1 MAHQSYSGIVRTAAF
16 ATVALLASSPCY
28 AYLDPGTGSIILQSA
43 LAGIAVAIGF
53 LRFYWDR
60 FKAFLSS
67 LTGNASSEADLRDEQ
82 NIAPESD
89 TGNST

>member
-1 MAHQSYSGIVRTAAF
+1 MAHQSRSGIVRAAVF
-16 ATVALLASSPCY
+16 ATVALLASSPSH

-53 LRFYWDR
+53 LRFYWQR

-67 LTGNASSEADLRDEQ
+67 LTGSTSRADIRDDQ
-82 NIAPESD
+82 DIAQETD